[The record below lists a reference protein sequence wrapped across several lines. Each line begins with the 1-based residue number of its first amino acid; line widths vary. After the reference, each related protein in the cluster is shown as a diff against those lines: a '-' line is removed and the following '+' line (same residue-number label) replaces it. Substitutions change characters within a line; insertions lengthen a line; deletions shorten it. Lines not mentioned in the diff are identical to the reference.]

1 MSETDQM
8 ELDLLQKR
16 ADACGMYCNRHR
28 TWDPA
33 RGGGDLYLQRKKKFR
48 GDPNGE
54 SLVRFATPD
63 RVHRHLARIEEEQR
77 FDRQSLIES

>member
-28 TWDPA
+28 TWDPV
-33 RGGGDLYLQRKKKFR
+33 RGGGDLYLQPKKKFR
-48 GDPNGE
+48 GDVNGDIC
-54 SLVRFATPD
+54 RYATPD
-63 RVHRHLARIEEEQR
+63 QITRHLCRIEEEARHQR
-77 FDRQSLIES
+77 KANES